1 MGHVGRAHGVRGDVF
16 IALSTERLERVAVGS
31 RLWGRDRWMTVTASH
46 TAGKK
51 SRVHFEGID
60 DRNAAEALTG
70 TKLFAEPID
79 DPDELWVH
87 HLIDASVVEA
97 DGTDRGRCVAV
108 VANPA
113 SDLLELDGGALV
125 PAVFVKG
132 VTRDGHITVV
142 TIEPPDGLF
151 ELNEP

>member
-1 MGHVGRAHGVRGDVF
+1 
-16 IALSTERLERVAVGS
+16 
-31 RLWGRDRWMTVTASH
+31 MTVVASH

-51 SRVHFEGID
+51 SRVHLDGVD
-60 DRNAAEALTG
+60 DRTAAEALTG

-87 HLIDASVVEA
+87 DLIGASVVEV
-97 DGTDRGRCVAV
+97 GGVDRGRCVAV

-125 PAVFVKG
+125 PAVFVTG
-132 VTRDGHITVV
+132 VERDGPVTVV

-151 ELNEP
+151 ELNGS